1 MAEIIT
7 IDIEKIW
14 SSLFTCNLKQRK
26 DKKKVTKSICR
37 SVNVKTNLKLN

>member
-1 MAEIIT
+1 MAEIII

-26 DKKKVTKSICR
+26 DKKKKVTKSICR
-37 SVNVKTNLKLN
+37 SVNVKTNPK